1 VSIRTTEAIV
11 LNTLPFR
18 DTSLIATV
26 YTKDFGKVQGLAKGI
41 KDRCARKD
49 SKFFCYLEP
58 LTLNKI
64 VYYEKSHSGLHLL
77 TQSDLLNQFQE
88 VRRDLKKMAAAS
100 FMLELV
106 NKGTQLEDINRAI
119 FELLNNSLIGLC
131 EEKNNLSEAVL
142 FFETEFLRLS
152 GLMPKPGELK
162 SSMTDFIRYHIDAEF
177 KTLEFMEKIS
187 QDVIA
192 SPDPERSEG
201 EGRSN
206 LRF

>member
-1 VSIRTTEAIV
+1 MAIRTTEAIV
-11 LNTLPFR
+11 LKTLSFR

-49 SKFFCYLEP
+49 SRFFCYLEP

-77 TQSDLLNQFQE
+77 TQSDLLNQFQ
-88 VRRDLKKMAAAS
+88 RIRQDLRKLAAAS

-106 NKGTQLEDINRAI
+106 HKGTQLEDINKGI
-119 FELLNNSLIGLC
+119 FELLNNSLNFLC
-131 EEKNNLSEAVL
+131 EEENNLSGIVL

-152 GLMPKPGELK
+152 GLMPRPEELK
-162 SSMTDFIRYHIDAEF
+162 SSMTDFIRIHIDAEF
-177 KTLEFMEKIS
+177 KSLEFMEKMKN
-187 QDVIA
+187 
-192 SPDPERSEG
+192 G
-201 EGRSN
+201 
-206 LRF
+206 